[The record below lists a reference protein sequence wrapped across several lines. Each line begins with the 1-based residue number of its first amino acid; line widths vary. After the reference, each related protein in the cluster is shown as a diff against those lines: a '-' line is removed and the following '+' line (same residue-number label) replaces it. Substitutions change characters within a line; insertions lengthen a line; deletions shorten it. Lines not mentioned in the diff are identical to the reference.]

1 MAVIFN
7 ELILIEI
14 NVVFIMQERRIN
26 FMLPSVVTTAY
37 NRIKPYINKTPL
49 FENDTLNKLLNAR
62 LYFKFEGMQKVGAF
76 KSRGALNTL
85 LHLKEHGNLPQ
96 EVVAFSSG
104 NHAQAVAWAAKKLG
118 IKATIIVPSIASAIK
133 IAATKSYGA
142 EVIITTERQ
151 EAEDLAHEKAKTAF
165 LLPPYDHDD
174 VIAGQGT
181 AAFEAWIKEGRF
193 DAIFAPC
200 GGGGLISGTY
210 LATRLFSD
218 KAKVFA
224 CEPLI
229 ANDAAQSYRTGV
241 IKRFEKSPMT
251 IADGTRTLS
260 ISERTFQYIKQ
271 LNGFYEISEEEII
284 YWTQWLTHLLKINLE
299 PTCALGMVGAYRYI
313 KEGNIGSKILV
324 IVSGGNID
332 PTSYSKIWEK
342 SYLDNLPSLP

>member
-1 MAVIFN
+1 
-7 ELILIEI
+7 
-14 NVVFIMQERRIN
+14 
-26 FMLPSVVTTAY
+26 
-37 NRIKPYINKTPL
+37 
-49 FENDTLNKLLNAR
+49 
-62 LYFKFEGMQKVGAF
+62 MQKVGAF

-85 LHLKEHGNLPQ
+85 LHLNEQGKLPK

-104 NHAQAVAWAAKKLG
+104 NHAQAVAWAARKLG
-118 IKATIIVPSIASAIK
+118 IKATIIVPSVASPIK
-133 IAATKSYGA
+133 VAATRSYGA
-142 EVIITTERQ
+142 EVIITKERQ

-181 AAFEAWIKEGRF
+181 AAFEAWKKEGGF
-193 DAIFAPC
+193 DAVFAPC

-229 ANDAAQSYRTGV
+229 ANDAADSYKTG
-241 IKRFEKSPMT
+241 IIRRFEKSPMT

-260 ISERTFQYIKQ
+260 VSERTFQYIKK

-299 PTCALGMVGAYRYI
+299 PTCALGMAGAYKYI
-313 KEGNIGSKILV
+313 KEGNMDSKIL
-324 IVSGGNID
+324 IIISGGNID
-332 PTSYSKIWEK
+332 PSSYLKIWEK
-342 SYLDNLPSLP
+342 SFLDQVPDSQTQNW